1 MFYTIFDRFHH
12 KHNEFYSSGEL
23 FPIWTTINEYYT
35 VNSRSSARAYTVTAS
50 INTDSEG
57 GSGMTNVVW

>member
-1 MFYTIFDRFHH
+1 MVFSVFL
-12 KHNEFYSSGEL
+12 ESGLKGISEA
-23 FPIWTTINEYYT
+23 PNEYYT

-57 GSGMTNVVW
+57 GSGMANVVW